1 MSQRNMG
8 RLTEGSM
15 GWHGRSKG
23 MDGHLCVRGVHC
35 LLLHVPLSFSEHSSR
50 TERTLAVEVI
60 AIQETVRS
68 DSRVN
73 HVSNAGFSLR
83 LRDEAA
89 QDDADRLQG
98 ALVPPRTMGKLAA
111 SSRLLPVHDSVASA
125 LCSPPREDRTP
136 EDPVNGI
143 CFDAILVPPM
153 WFRRTNYR
161 LQRGAGLDRRRPGK
175 TELPAAAVPWRR
187 VGLHDG
193 LTCTPP
199 DYTTSLAKL

>member
-1 MSQRNMG
+1 MAWPFSR
-8 RLTEGSM
+8 
-15 GWHGRSKG
+15 H
-23 MDGHLCVRGVHC
+23 GHLCVRGVHC
-35 LLLHVPLSFSEHSSR
+35 LLLHAPLSFSEHSSR
-50 TERTLAVEVI
+50 REPTLAVEVI
-60 AIQETVRS
+60 TMQETVRS

-98 ALVPPRTMGKLAA
+98 AHVPLWTMAKLAA
-111 SSRLLPVHDSVASA
+111 SSRLLPVLDYVASA
-125 LCSPPREDRTP
+125 LCSPPREDGTP
-136 EDPVNGI
+136 EDPVDGI

-153 WFRRTNYR
+153 WFRRTIYR
-161 LQRGAGLDRRRPGK
+161 LHRGAGLDRRWPGK

-193 LTCTPP
+193 LTCTHS
-199 DYTTSLAKL
+199 DYTTA